1 MKKKLMLLATLAM
14 CSVTTLANNQLGLNI
29 YLGGGVNF
37 KDNDRDYSKIIS
49 SGAHTNPNPQKRKEF
64 IRGYS
69 FNVDITKNVGDYI
82 ELGVGTGYI
91 HNKQYTYDFKHKS
104 SATSP
109 ETTKNAKVFA
119 IDNVPLYATAKVKFS
134 KGNIKPYIKADLGYA
149 FNVKYKHF
157 KYADTTLD
165 HTGDIHINNKL
176 EDHGGVYIGGA
187 IGVEAYNFFV
197 EAKASHIFN
206 DVTVNY
212 SENGLTT
219 YPPTGSNASDTWT
232 TFKGNT
238 LLGIR
243 AGYKFEF

>member
-91 HNKQYTYDFKHKS
+91 HNKQYTYDFKYKLN
-104 SATSP
+104 AASP
-109 ETTKNAKVFA
+109 ETTTNAKVFA

-157 KYADTTLD
+157 KYADTKLD
-165 HTGDIHINNKL
+165 HTGNLHINNKL
-176 EDHGGVYIGGA
+176 EDKGGVYVGA
-187 IGVEAYNFFV
+187 SAGIEAYNFYI
-197 EAKASHIFN
+197 EGYGHKIFN
-206 DVTVNY
+206 YVVVNW
-212 SENGLTT
+212 SEDSNTT
-219 YPPTGSNASDTWT
+219 YPQNKNSKDTYEK
-232 TFKGNT
+232 FKNNVVM
-238 LLGIR
+238 GIKV
-243 AGYKFEF
+243 GYKYKF